1 MNYLLSEKPKFRI
14 IRTVKGSKCPAC
26 DAKGETAGEE
36 IGSLRVTMDPKFS
49 FIRVICGSC
58 GFKSKVYYK
67 DILDI
72 DGILDKYG
80 KELKYE

>member
-26 DAKGETAGEE
+26 DSIVDTAGEDV
-36 IGSLRVTMDPKFS
+36 GSLRVTMDPKFS

-67 DILDI
+67 DILEI
-72 DGILDKYG
+72 DGILDKHG